1 MKKLLIWL
9 IVGAVVSFYFFPIG
23 FKFLP
28 PTVNTKMILAVAG
41 LLFYAYDCVKE
52 RRIIVS
58 KGFLAIVLMCFLFSL
73 SCYLSATF
81 NNTNDYTYADYF
93 ASFFTWL
100 FGAYA
105 ACCFIKRFHGDV
117 TLAIITGYL
126 TGVCVVQCVV
136 SQLIDNYP
144 AIEAFINS
152 IVEQGQDYLKPM
164 HRLYGI
170 GASLDTAGV
179 RFSVVL
185 VMISYQLCKNAKVLS
200 SQARIVAYIISFIL
214 ISILGNMI
222 ARTTS
227 VGVILGLAGIVLFRL
242 LVFNKTIEYSRL
254 KFIGLFVFLFA
265 VAIGISAYLYNTSQ
279 NFHSSLR
286 FAFEGFFNW
295 AETGV
300 WRTDSTD
307 KLNAVMWVWPTNTH
321 DWIIG
326 TGIFGHFAYSTDIGY
341 CRFTLYCGLVGLSL
355 FSLFFVVNA
364 LYVNAKF
371 HNTWLLALLLLAV
384 TFVIW
389 LKVATDIFCIYA
401 MLISAVAL
409 RKEDSEDITGET
421 PDEEPELEE

>member
-1 MKKLLIWL
+1 MKKFLIWL
-9 IVGAVVSFYFFPIG
+9 IVGTVVSFYFFPIG

-28 PTVNTKMILAVAG
+28 PTVNTKMILAVLG
-41 LLFYAYDCVKE
+41 LVLYAYNSIRSRGVS
-52 RRIIVS
+52 VS
-58 KGFLAIVLMCFLFSL
+58 KGFFGIVVLCLFFSL

-81 NNTNDYTYADYF
+81 NNTDDYTYADYYS
-93 ASFFTWL
+93 SFFTWL

-105 ACCFIKRFHGDV
+105 ACCFIKRAHGDV
-117 TLAIITGYL
+117 TVANITAYLA
-126 TGVCVVQCVV
+126 GVCVVQCVV

-144 AIEAFINS
+144 AVEGFINS
-152 IVEQGQDYLKPM
+152 IIEQGQDYLKPM

-170 GASLDTAGV
+170 GASLDSAGV

-254 KFIGLFVFLFA
+254 KFIGLFFLLFA

-279 NFHSSLR
+279 NFHDSLR

-326 TGIFGHFAYSTDIGY
+326 TGVFGHFAFSTDIGY
-341 CRFTLYCGLVGLSL
+341 CRFTLYCGLIGMSL
-355 FSLFFVVNA
+355 FSLFFIANA
-364 LYVNAKF
+364 LYVRAKF
-371 HNTWLLALLLLAV
+371 HNAGLLALLLLAV

-409 RKEDSEDITGET
+409 RKEDSEDITGQLEEET
-421 PDEEPELEE
+421 EPEE

>member
-9 IVGAVVSFYFFPIG
+9 IVGTVVSFYFFPIG

-28 PTVNTKMILAVAG
+28 PTINTKMILAVLG
-41 LLFYAYDCVKE
+41 LVFYAYNCIRE
-52 RRIIVS
+52 RSFAIS
-58 KGFLAIVLMCFLFSL
+58 KGFFAIVILCLFFSL
-73 SCYLSATF
+73 WCYLSATF
-81 NNTNDYTYADYF
+81 NNTNDYTYATYF
-93 ASFFTWL
+93 SSFFTWL

-117 TLAIITGYL
+117 TVSNITAYL

-144 AIEAFINS
+144 AIENLING

-164 HRLYGI
+164 SRLYGI

-185 VMISYQLCKNAKVLS
+185 AMISYQLCRNARVLS
-200 SQARIVAYIISFIL
+200 SRGAIVLYIVSFVVISV
-214 ISILGNMI
+214 LGNMI

-227 VGVILGLAGIVLFRL
+227 VGVILGLASIVLFRL
-242 LVFNKTIEYSRL
+242 LVFKRDVEYSRL
-254 KFIGLFVFLFA
+254 VFIGLFLLLFA
-265 VAIGISAYLYNTSQ
+265 VAFGICAYLYNTSS
-279 NFHSSLR
+279 NFHSNLR

-295 AETGV
+295 IETGV

-321 DWIIG
+321 DWVMG

-341 CRFTLYCGLVGLSL
+341 CRFTLYSGLVGLSL
-355 FSLFFVVNA
+355 FSLFFIVNA
-364 LYVNAKF
+364 LYVRAKF
-371 HNTWLLALLLLAV
+371 NNTSLLALLLTAV
-384 TFVIW
+384 TFVVW

-409 RKEDSEDITGET
+409 RKEDSEDITGQLEEET
-421 PDEEPELEE
+421 EPEE

>member
-9 IVGAVVSFYFFPIG
+9 LVGTVVSFYFFPIG

-28 PTVNTKMILAVAG
+28 PTVNTKMILAVLG
-41 LLFYAYDCVKE
+41 LVFYAFNSVRE
-52 RRIIVS
+52 RRLAIS
-58 KGFLAIVLMCFLFSL
+58 KGFFAIVVLCLLFSL
-73 SCYLSATF
+73 WCYLSATF
-81 NNTNDYTYADYF
+81 NNTNDYTYADYYT
-93 ASFFTWL
+93 SFFTWL

-117 TLAIITGYL
+117 TVANITAYL
-126 TGVCVVQCVV
+126 TGVCVVQCVM

-144 AIEAFINS
+144 VIENLINS

-164 HRLYGI
+164 RRLYGI

-185 VMISYQLCKNAKVLS
+185 AMISYQLCKNAKVLS
-200 SQARIVAYIISFIL
+200 NQGLIVAYIISFIL

-227 VGVILGLAGIVLFRL
+227 VGVILGLASIFLFRL
-242 LVFNKTIEYSRL
+242 MVFNKDIEYSRL
-254 KFIGLFVFLFA
+254 KFIGLFFLLFA
-265 VAIGISAYLYNTSQ
+265 IAIGVSAYLYNASQ
-279 NFHSSLR
+279 NFHSSMR

-307 KLNAVMWVWPTNTH
+307 KLNAVMWVWPTNPH

-326 TGIFGHFAYSTDIGY
+326 TGVFGHFAYSTDIGY

-355 FSLFFVVNA
+355 FSIFFIANA
-364 LYVNAKF
+364 LYVRAKF
-371 HNTWLLALLLLAV
+371 HNTWLLALLLIAV
-384 TFVIW
+384 TFIIW

-409 RKEDSEDITGET
+409 RKEDSEDITGIM
-421 PDEEPELEE
+421 LEEAVPEE

>member
-9 IVGAVVSFYFFPIG
+9 LVGTVVSFYFFPIG

-28 PTVNTKMILAVAG
+28 PTVNTKMILAVLG
-41 LLFYAYDCVKE
+41 LIFYAYNSVREK
-52 RRIIVS
+52 RLAVS
-58 KGFLAIVLMCFLFSL
+58 KGFFTIVLLSFLFSL
-73 SCYLSATF
+73 WCYLSATF
-81 NNTNDYTYADYF
+81 NNTNDYTYANYYS
-93 ASFFTWL
+93 SFFTWL

-105 ACCFIKRFHGDV
+105 AGCFIRRFHGDV
-117 TLAIITGYL
+117 TVSNITAYL
-126 TGVCVVQCVV
+126 TGVCVAQCII

-144 AIEAFINS
+144 VVEIFIDS

-164 HRLYGI
+164 RRLYGI
-170 GASLDTAGV
+170 GAALDTAGV
-179 RFSVVL
+179 RFTVVL
-185 VMISYQLCKNAKVLS
+185 TMISYQLCKNAKVLS
-200 SQARIVAYIISFIL
+200 SQGLIVGYIISFIL

-227 VGVILGLAGIVLFRL
+227 VGVILGLSSIVLFRL
-242 LVFNKTIEYSRL
+242 MVFNKSIEYSRL
-254 KFIGLFVFLFA
+254 KFIGLFLLLFA
-265 VAIGISAYLYNTSQ
+265 IAVGASAYLYNTSQ
-279 NFHSSLR
+279 NFHDNMR

-326 TGIFGHFAYSTDIGY
+326 TGVFGHFAYSTDIGY
-341 CRFTLYCGLVGLSL
+341 CRFTLYCGLIGLSL
-355 FSLFFVVNA
+355 FSIFFIANA
-364 LYVNAKF
+364 LYVRAKF

-384 TFVIW
+384 TFTIW

-409 RKEDSEDITGET
+409 RKEDSEDITGIM
-421 PDEEPELEE
+421 LEEDVPEE